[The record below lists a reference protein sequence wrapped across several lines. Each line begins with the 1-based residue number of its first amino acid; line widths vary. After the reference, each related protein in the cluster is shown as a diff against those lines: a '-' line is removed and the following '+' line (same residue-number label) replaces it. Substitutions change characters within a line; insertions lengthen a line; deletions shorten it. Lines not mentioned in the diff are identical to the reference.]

1 MELNKVASTS
11 KLCAW
16 NKSRKQ
22 VETALLVNISFNR
35 SKGDELVPNVLPS
48 NIDELR
54 PFCTVDPVRNSAK
67 IRQKL
72 LQLKQIAPNVAV
84 LTSTSLE
91 SDDTYDSETD
101 SADEVDPNCI
111 PEPLGSL
118 SEPRTI
124 NFDRQK
130 LISYSKE
137 VYEEY
142 KRSYTKVHYD
152 NLCDQTKKQ
161 GLSDAWKIHRIGRI
175 TASVSKLAFTTKVES
190 PSKTFINTVM
200 QYKPSTDV
208 AATKYG
214 KVMEPVAFHAFTEY
228 FRLHHKNTCVSQTG
242 LNVNAEFPHLGA
254 SPDGVPVSSNGCM
267 DEGHPYYYQLQH
279 QMLVTGLEKNYFYI
293 WTKAKTDNFML
304 ITVQKDNDF
313 LKKLT
318 EKFDHLFEVVILP
331 ELVSRKSDVDNT
343 ENEKLYCICQR
354 PSFLPMIACDGTN
367 CKIEWFHYAC
377 VKIKKAPRNNWYCEE
392 CKSKRKMS

>member
-22 VETALLVNISFNR
+22 VETAPLVNISFNR

-48 NIDELR
+48 NKDELR

-101 SADEVDPNCI
+101 SADEVDSNCI

-175 TASVSKLAFTTKVES
+175 TASVSKLAF
-190 PSKTFINTVM
+190 KTNPLLKPLLILLCNTNHPLTL
-200 QYKPSTDV
+200 QPLN
-208 AATKYG
+208 
-214 KVMEPVAFHAFTEY
+214 ME
-228 FRLHHKNTCVSQTG
+228 RRWNL
-242 LNVNAEFPHLGA
+242 
-254 SPDGVPVSSNGCM
+254 
-267 DEGHPYYYQLQH
+267 
-279 QMLVTGLEKNYFYI
+279 
-293 WTKAKTDNFML
+293 
-304 ITVQKDNDF
+304 
-313 LKKLT
+313 
-318 EKFDHLFEVVILP
+318 
-331 ELVSRKSDVDNT
+331 
-343 ENEKLYCICQR
+343 
-354 PSFLPMIACDGTN
+354 
-367 CKIEWFHYAC
+367 
-377 VKIKKAPRNNWYCEE
+377 
-392 CKSKRKMS
+392 

>member
-1 MELNKVASTS
+1 M
-11 KLCAW
+11 
-16 NKSRKQ
+16 
-22 VETALLVNISFNR
+22 
-35 SKGDELVPNVLPS
+35 
-48 NIDELR
+48 
-54 PFCTVDPVRNSAK
+54 
-67 IRQKL
+67 
-72 LQLKQIAPNVAV
+72 
-84 LTSTSLE
+84 
-91 SDDTYDSETD
+91 DS
-101 SADEVDPNCI
+101 NCI
-111 PEPLGSL
+111 AEPLGSL
-118 SEPRTI
+118 FEPRAI

-137 VYEEY
+137 VYGEY
-142 KRSYTKVHYD
+142 KRSYTQVHYN

-175 TASVSKLAFTTKVES
+175 TASISKLAFTTKVES
-190 PSKTFINTVM
+190 PSKTFINTIM

-214 KVMEPVAFHAFTEY
+214 KEMEPVAFHAFTEY
-228 FRLHHKNTCVSQTG
+228 FRLHHENTSVSQTG

-254 SPDGVPVSSNGCM
+254 SPDGVVSCSCHGKALLEIKCPHKYRNGLSGWDSDPGFPVSPDGCM

-279 QMLVTGLEKNYFYI
+279 QMLVTGFEKNYFYI
-293 WTKAKTDNFML
+293 WTKAKTDNFIL
-304 ITVQKDNDF
+304 ITVQKDNNF

-331 ELVSRKSDVDNT
+331 ELVSRKSDVENT
-343 ENEKLYCICQR
+343 ENEKLYCICKR